1 MMKLKEL
8 LILMMILKK
17 RQMRKSI
24 HNNIRLNL
32 YMMITEE
39 NIITKI
45 RPIIRI
51 INIKMDIFIDEII
64 KKVIMVKDIKRKDL
78 MIIIDHLIDIKNN
91 NIIMSNK

>member
-1 MMKLKEL
+1 
-8 LILMMILKK
+8 
-17 RQMRKSI
+17 
-24 HNNIRLNL
+24 
-32 YMMITEE
+32 MITEE